1 MLAIYRVL
9 QREVLLTVL
18 YSFIST
24 IAIEF
29 PKLLLKIY

>member
-18 YSFIST
+18 YWFIST
-24 IAIEF
+24 IAI
-29 PKLLLKIY
+29 